1 MWRTNKESKLK
12 TNNMFRFKT
21 NIIILLLA
29 PLFLFFASCENDD
42 PISPKPTSNRTVIV
56 YMAGENTISWYMQKN
71 MNDMQSVFDNDN
83 YNLIVYADLRN
94 QVPAIYQI
102 TTQGTKE
109 IKVYEENQNSAD
121 EKTLNLVLEDII
133 SLYPNQEYGL
143 ILASHATSWLPPK
156 ISVRSFG
163 DDLGREMDI
172 MKMEAA
178 LPVKFEYIL
187 FDACLMSGVEIGYQ
201 LKDKAKY
208 LIAAPTEVLIDG
220 FPYDKITPHL
230 WGDVESL
237 KTIAD
242 IYYKHY
248 LNQNSSATVT
258 VTDLSGMD
266 KLATLTKELI
276 TTYPLTKWDYK
287 QNEIQRFDTNP
298 TVYAYDFIDFLEK
311 NYPDEAINPIR
322 EQFARIIL
330 YENHTS
336 RFLNKFEIKL
346 CNGLSCYV
354 PSKSN
359 FLNNNYY
366 LSLPWAEAS
375 GFSELF

>member
-1 MWRTNKESKLK
+1 
-12 TNNMFRFKT
+12 MFRFKT

-42 PISPKPTSNRTVIV
+42 PIPPKPTSNRTVIV
-56 YMAGENTISWYMQKN
+56 YMAGDNDISWHMQEN
-71 MNDMQSVFDNDN
+71 MDAMQAAFDNDN

-94 QVPAIYQI
+94 QAPAIYQI
-102 TTQGTKE
+102 TTQGRKE

-156 ISVRSFG
+156 RVAARSFG
-163 DDLGREMDI
+163 QDHGLEMDI
-172 MKMEAA
+172 MKMEEA
-178 LPVKFEYIL
+178 LPISFEYIL
-187 FDACLMSGVEIGYQ
+187 FDACFMSSVEVGYQ

-208 LIAAPTEVLIDG
+208 LIAAPTEVLIAG
-220 FPYDKITPHL
+220 FPYDKITPYL
-230 WGDVESL
+230 WGNVESL
-237 KTIAD
+237 ETIAD

-248 LNQNSSATVT
+248 LNWTQNPSATVA
-258 VTDLSGMD
+258 VTDLSGMER
-266 KLATLTKELI
+266 LAALTKELL
-276 TTYPLTKWDYK
+276 TTYPLPKWDYK
-287 QNEIQRFDTNP
+287 HREIQRFDTYP
-298 TVYAYDFIDFLEK
+298 AVYAYDFIDFLEK
-311 NYPDEAINPIR
+311 NYPDEMVDPIR
-322 EQFARIIL
+322 KHLSEIVL
-330 YENHTS
+330 YEAHTLTYWNGS
-336 RFLNKFEIKL
+336 GIFNIDV

-354 PSKSN
+354 PSENN
-359 FLNNNYY
+359 FLYNTYY